1 MTRSAK
7 FLPFYLVLCA
17 YVLNVLS
24 ASLPPEFTHPIIK
37 DTSAVN
43 ITRNVTLNNS
53 AGTTYQQMKI
63 NDFYIQRLTSAGKL

>member
-1 MTRSAK
+1 MTHSAT
-7 FLPFYLVLCA
+7 FLPFFYILLCA
-17 YVLNVLS
+17 YVLS

-53 AGTTYQQMKI
+53 AGATYQQMKV
-63 NDFYIQRLTSAGKL
+63 NDFYIQRLTSEGKL